1 LRFYKFFLS
10 PAFGGAFFIVTVNK
24 THCLQDVVMAALR
37 STKGWAL
44 GVFGIESVASS
55 ALREKKILILQ
66 CKICF
71 S

>member
-1 LRFYKFFLS
+1 
-10 PAFGGAFFIVTVNK
+10 
-24 THCLQDVVMAALR
+24 MAALR